1 MRLSLLLLAGV
12 GAVSVML
19 TSVPARA
26 DGDDWR
32 RHEWREQGR
41 EHEWRERQ
49 RYVYAPPPVYYYPP
63 PGYYPPPEY
72 YAPPPAYGPGTSLFG
87 PGAGNS
93 LFGAQ

>member
-32 RHEWREQGR
+32 RLEWSEHGREQ
-41 EHEWRERQ
+41 RQ
-49 RYVYAPPPVYYYPP
+49 HWYGPGYVYAPPPVYF
-63 PGYYPPPEY
+63 YPPPEY
-72 YAPPPAYGPGTSLFG
+72 YAPPPVYGPGTSLFG
-87 PGAGNS
+87 AQPGNS
-93 LFGAQ
+93 LFGAR

>member
-32 RHEWREQGR
+32 RQ
-41 EHEWRERQ
+41 RQ
-49 RYVYAPPPVYYYPP
+49 HWYRPDYVYAPPPV
-63 PGYYPPPEY
+63 YYPPPEY
-72 YAPPPAYGPGTSLFG
+72 YAPPPVYGPGTSLFG
-87 PGAGNS
+87 AQPGNS
-93 LFGAQ
+93 LFGAR

>member
-32 RHEWREQGR
+32 RHEWREHGR

-49 RYVYAPPPVYYYPP
+49 HWYRPGYVYAPPPV
-63 PGYYPPPEY
+63 YYPPPEY
-72 YAPPPAYGPGTSLFG
+72 YAPPPVYGPGTSLFG
-87 PGAGNS
+87 AQPGNS